1 MYYIIYIYIYMLFRM
16 QARVHPCDFVDHTPP
31 ILATAQRPA
40 AEGRGAGV
48 ANATRAMFSGAT
60 EG

>member
-1 MYYIIYIYIYMLFRM
+1 MLFRM

-48 ANATRAMFSGAT
+48 ANATWAMFSGAT